1 MASNFEETSV
11 SRNAKRTYAKIADIA
26 TFTAGVAKFTADT
39 SMGLTKREA
48 GAETYKAKIN
58 YFDVNSDDA
67 GYVNMYLSNT
77 GNYDAMITLLSGNEA
92 AETAAGMGAESS
104 HDSAEDTWSTK
115 FSCAIDDDTFTV
127 TITREYILISGF
139 EKDETLAAVE
149 AWADTVAEFGGES
162 A

>member
-26 TFTAGVAKFTADT
+26 TFTAGVVKFTADT

-48 GAETYKAKIN
+48 GAETYKARID
-58 YFDVNSDDA
+58 YFDVKSDDA
-67 GYVNMYLSNT
+67 GYVNMYLSDT

-104 HDSAEDTWSTK
+104 HDSTEDTWSVK

-139 EKDETLAAVE
+139 EKDETLAAIE